1 MKLCPDFFNSIECAD
16 VVNNTQ
22 ITVKT
27 VMRLIKDKM
36 TEQDNDEFA
45 NELFND
51 RNQHNGNKLRT
62 YRLYKENVN
71 AEQFVLSNIPRSV
84 RRTMALFRTGA
95 TVSY

>member
-1 MKLCPDFFNSIECAD
+1 VSGFINSIECAD

-45 NELFND
+45 TELVND
-51 RNQHNGNKLRT
+51 RNQPNGNKLSIVVCTRKCKCRT
-62 YRLYKENVN
+62 
-71 AEQFVLSNIPRSV
+71 IC
-84 RRTMALFRTGA
+84 
-95 TVSY
+95 TV